1 VKSLSARQAELVG
14 RNARS
19 YMPLVRLR
27 SYTDKKA
34 RTGTHDFYF
43 GDRALI
49 FDYANA
55 SALRY
60 FDPFL
65 LRIDGSLRLAMPH
78 LPPDR
83 GGGDLDG
90 GRALKM
96 VLHNGE
102 YEYGGDRVIAA
113 LRAYNLELADVELA
127 QLDRDYVREDLYDLR
142 SLVGDEHVVWC
153 RSEIE
158 QVERVT
164 DEEITLTLRSREPEI
179 PWRILNDATNNDPRD
194 LGKRLPFPYG
204 ARKRVPCL
212 GVTVGWKTTLAEE
225 LTAAATGNRK
235 VGDASGFPAA
245 GTFTMRVAGEEMT
258 AAYVDA
264 TTVNITA
271 RGINSTTAAAHLNG
285 TIAVEMIA
293 TAVFCCAGFALSAID
308 AVWIKSPFTDEWVRV
323 ENTALYSTSFSA
335 TVAGGTATTI
345 SFTAANLRTLL
356 NGLEQQALVTANT
369 SVTQQPVVSHPVR
382 ATAVDQHPSSQVM
395 AGSNFIDDNIT
406 TGEPIAS
413 MGSTLNVTFTDLG
426 TIVEQRIYVHVDGV
440 ASNLEVF
447 TGAGASLGTI
457 TSSSS
462 GWYSFPCTD
471 DTHTFYVVNQG
482 ASTRGVNEFLRTM
495 TYDVD
500 SPSIATNTAVAPVA
514 IAAAE
519 FGIGIELRA
528 DVRGPVASGGNYSV
542 ANGTLIE
549 HTADILRH
557 IIAELC
563 GEGHTPGDGHT
574 APDATTFAATVTNLG
589 ASFKMAPELT
599 ELGDSFGPVTNRIAF
614 EAASNLVLEEASAG
628 SVWRLLNPSL
638 SGASYKFPV
647 PTVTLTEW
655 GEGFAEIGR
664 NSRSLFTRFRALYDR
679 DASLGDG
686 EDSYRAVLRADAD
699 SNDLATTWVPTADF
713 TAAEAKFGRRD
724 HPGFGFLCIAD
735 PASAKFTLGYYA
747 QEQMR
752 LGATFAIPAVPWWE
766 SYALERGDT
775 VYVTPRWESTP
786 RALRIVEYAKDWAD
800 EIVGLL
806 AVEVRT

>member
-1 VKSLSARQAELVG
+1 MKSLSARQTELVG
-14 RNARS
+14 RGARS

-164 DEEITLTLRSREPEI
+164 DEEITLALRSREPEI

-212 GVTVGWKTTLAEE
+212 GVTVGWKTTLAQE
-225 LTAAATGNRK
+225 LTATTTGNVK

-245 GTFTMRVAGEEMT
+245 GTFALRVAGEEMT
-258 AAYVDA
+258 ASYVDA
-264 TTVNITA
+264 TTINVSA

-323 ENTALYSTSFSA
+323 DNTALYSTSFAA
-335 TVAGGTATTI
+335 TVSGGTATTI

-382 ATAVDQHPSSQVM
+382 AEIENQKPIS
-395 AGSNFIDDNIT
+395 GSANLIDDNTSTGDSIAPSAT
-406 TGEPIAS
+406 TG
-413 MGSTLNVTFTDLG
+413 NVTFTDLG
-426 TIVEQRIYVHVDGV
+426 TVVEQRIYFHLDGV
-440 ASNLEVF
+440 ASNMSLY
-447 TGAGASLGTI
+447 TGAGTYLTTI
-457 TSSSS
+457 TDSSS
-462 GWYSFPCTD
+462 GWYSYPTTI
-471 DTHTFYVVNQG
+471 DTHTFYLRNDG
-482 ASTRGVNEFLRTM
+482 ASNRGVNEFVRTM

-500 SPSIATNTAVAPVA
+500 DPILATNTAVAPVA

-528 DVRGPVASGGNYSV
+528 DVKGPVASGGNYSV

-557 IIAELC
+557 IISDLC

-655 GEGFAEIGR
+655 AEGFAEIGR

-713 TAAEAKFGRRD
+713 TAAEAKYGRRD
-724 HPGFGFLCIAD
+724 HPGFGFLCVAD
-735 PASAKFTLGYYA
+735 LASAKFTLGYYA
-747 QEQMR
+747 QEHMR
-752 LGATFAIPAVPWWE
+752 IAPTYVIPGVPWWE